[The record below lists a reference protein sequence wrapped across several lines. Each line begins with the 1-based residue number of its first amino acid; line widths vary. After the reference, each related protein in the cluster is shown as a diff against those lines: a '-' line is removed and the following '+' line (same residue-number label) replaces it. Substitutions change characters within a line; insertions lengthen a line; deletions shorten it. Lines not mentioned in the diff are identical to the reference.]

1 MISLVPNRSEAH
13 AFRPLGARTFFKGNP
28 SLVALNRFANLRN
41 DCAPRD
47 SGQCSGR
54 TSLWW
59 LLVPITMIGCG
70 VSSSKLPWF
79 PAKEVEIP
87 TPFRIRL
94 VGEKKLWSATLPE
107 LFDSSHTIAV
117 PVVSL
122 TTGEAI
128 HVPAGID
135 LQWELTSVDYVYTF
149 TIVEKRIKEI
159 AVPTLTLE
167 MPVAAQPV
175 GRMTMVSEPL
185 CGDPHRYET
194 ISIVVDS
201 RDDFLAWLRLKSRDH
216 HNES

>member
-1 MISLVPNRSEAH
+1 M
-13 AFRPLGARTFFKGNP
+13 
-28 SLVALNRFANLRN
+28 
-41 DCAPRD
+41 
-47 SGQCSGR
+47 
-54 TSLWW
+54 
-59 LLVPITMIGCG
+59 MGCG
-70 VSSSKLPWF
+70 APISSVPLFSS
-79 PAKEVEIP
+79 KEVEIP

-94 VGEKKLWSATLPE
+94 VGEKKRWSATLPE
-107 LFDSSHTIAV
+107 LFNLSHTKAF

-159 AVPTLTLE
+159 AVPTLALE
-167 MPVAAQPV
+167 MSVAAQPV

-201 RDDFLAWLRLKSRDH
+201 RDDFLAWLRWKSRGH
-216 HNES
+216 FES